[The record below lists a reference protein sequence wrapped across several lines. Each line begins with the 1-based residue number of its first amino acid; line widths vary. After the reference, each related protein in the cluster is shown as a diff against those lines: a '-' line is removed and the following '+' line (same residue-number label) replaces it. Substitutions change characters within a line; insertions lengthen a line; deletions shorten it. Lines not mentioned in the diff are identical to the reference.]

1 MSVKQSLSVN
11 TNQGLC
17 GIEVLGKE
25 RRWSWN
31 FLFAIKNVAIGLDAR
46 HPLGGAGG
54 GAAARAPLL
63 QLSDS

>member
-1 MSVKQSLSVN
+1 
-11 TNQGLC
+11 
-17 GIEVLGKE
+17 VLGKE
-25 RRWSWN
+25 RRWSWK
-31 FLFAIKNVAIGLDAR
+31 FLFAIKNVAIGLEAR

>member
-17 GIEVLGKE
+17 GIVVLGL
-25 RRWSWN
+25 RFSWKV
-31 FLFAIKNVAIGLDAR
+31 LIAIKNVAIGLEAR